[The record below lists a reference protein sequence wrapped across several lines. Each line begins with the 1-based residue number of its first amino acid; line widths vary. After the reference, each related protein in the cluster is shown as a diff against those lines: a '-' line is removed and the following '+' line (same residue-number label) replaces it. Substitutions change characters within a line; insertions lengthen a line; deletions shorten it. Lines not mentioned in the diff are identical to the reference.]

1 MAIPPSIMTT
11 KPRAFRERSNATGS
25 LLGTVIA
32 DKWMLFPLDPTNI
45 GGVNMIEIREMI
57 EKDIKELLVR
67 MGYGHLGCAQDNR
80 PYVVPIQYIY
90 ENSCVYIYTN
100 DGKKAEILRSNPYVC
115 LQVEEV
121 VDNGNWQSVVAEG
134 MAQQVTDSS
143 EADSIL
149 RLMNSRIASPTPAMG
164 ITWVNN
170 WISAKK
176 EMIFKITIET
186 LSGRSADKVDIA
198 VASAV
203 PARAG
208 KSRVL

>member
-1 MAIPPSIMTT
+1 MAIPPSIMRT
-11 KPRAFRERSNATGS
+11 KPRAFRERFNARAHS
-25 LLGTVIA
+25 RVPIIA
-32 DKWMLFPLDPTNI
+32 DKWMLFPLDSTDI
-45 GGVNMIEIREMI
+45 GGVNMIEIREMT
-57 EKDIKELLVR
+57 EKDIKDLLVR
-67 MGYGHLGCAQDNR
+67 VGYGHLGCAQDNR

-100 DGKKAEILRSNPYVC
+100 DGKKAEILTSNPHVC
-115 LQVEEV
+115 LQVEQV
-121 VDNGNWQSVVAEG
+121 VDNGNWQSVVADG
-134 MAQQVTDSS
+134 MAEQVTDSS

-149 RLMNSRIASPTPAMG
+149 QLMNSRIASPTPAMG

-208 KSRVL
+208 RSRIL

>member
-1 MAIPPSIMTT
+1 
-11 KPRAFRERSNATGS
+11 
-25 LLGTVIA
+25 
-32 DKWMLFPLDPTNI
+32 
-45 GGVNMIEIREMI
+45 MIEIREMT
-57 EKDIKELLVR
+57 EKDIKNLLVR
-67 MGYGHLGCAQDNR
+67 VGYGHLGCAQDNR

-100 DGKKAEILRSNPYVC
+100 DGKKAEILISNPHVC

-121 VDNGNWQSVVAEG
+121 VDNGNWQSVVADG
-134 MAQQVTDSS
+134 MAEQVTDSS

-149 RLMNSRIASPTPAMG
+149 QLMNSRIASPTPAMG

-186 LSGRSADKVDIA
+186 LSGRTADKVDIA

-203 PARAG
+203 PARVG
-208 KSRVL
+208 KPRIL